1 MIIIP
6 YSIEKMWYKLEN
18 YKRQVYRLHEGA
30 SKTTSG
36 PWTAL
41 EKNTYSEGSRVD
53 ICLGRIVSLASFYMW
68 RQSTCQ

>member
-1 MIIIP
+1 MIIIHLQHR
-6 YSIEKMWYKLEN
+6 KNVKLEN

-41 EKNTYSEGSRVD
+41 EKKTYPEGTRVD
-53 ICLGRIVSLASFYMW
+53 ICLGRIVSLASFCIW
-68 RQSTCQ
+68 RRSTCQ